1 MKLLLQRHTFK
12 DHYTIGKLYCDG
24 RYFCDTLEDT
34 VREFGKKGEGK
45 IYGETAIPY
54 GNYKVIINFSNR
66 FKCLMPLLVD
76 VPFFEGIRIHSG
88 NIAEH
93 THGCILVGVN
103 DVTGM
108 IHHSKDT
115 FNELMN
121 RLQRDRENSIEII

>member
-1 MKLLLQRHTFK
+1 MKLLLKRHTLK
-12 DHYTIGKLYCDG
+12 EHYTIGKLYCDG
-24 RYFCDTLEDT
+24 HYFCDVLEDK
-34 VREFGKKGEGK
+34 VRDLGANGEGK
-45 IYGETAIPY
+45 VYGETAIPY
-54 GNYKVIINFSNR
+54 GTYKVIINMSNR

-88 NIAEH
+88 STAEH

-115 FNELMN
+115 FNELMI
-121 RLQRDRENSIEII
+121 RLQRNDENSIEII